1 MSKLTSN
8 DEQSMSNEELSK
20 MMGQLV
26 ESIKSIQDKLLALKC
41 STTHSGLNSLSQLVM
56 CDNDFTSLSIIMIIL
71 SRYDSYHDS
80 TTNSKNY

>member
-1 MSKLTSN
+1 MILTLHINRLKLSSLRSPSGIYCITKGVTEN
-8 DEQSMSNEELSK
+8 IRNFH
-20 MMGQLV
+20 V
-26 ESIKSIQDKLLALKC
+26 LLTIRECL
-41 STTHSGLNSLSQLVM
+41 LVM